1 MEIRHLVTFRTVAS
15 TLNFSRA
22 AEALNYVPSNV
33 TMQIQALEEELGVPL
48 IDRLGK
54 QIALTEAGRKFL
66 WHTEKI
72 MNDLDEARL
81 ALQKNEDIT
90 GTITISGSEI
100 LCAYRLPLLFHAF
113 RTKHPGIRFNFR
125 PIPNER
131 LVNSLYDGQTDLVF
145 ILDEQVR
152 APRLVS
158 TALHNELFHLL
169 AAPHHPLADRTRL
182 QVQDLQEEVFLLT
195 EKGCTYR
202 TLFDRSIERRGI
214 DGITSLEFFSAEA
227 IKHCAMTGMGIA
239 FLPDMAVKAELER
252 GELVSLPWE
261 MPDLHVVTQMLRHK
275 DKWLSPAIEAFID
288 VVKDVFEPAPGS
300 PQS

>member
-1 MEIRHLVTFRTVAS
+1 MEIRHLITFRTVAS
-15 TLNFSRA
+15 TLNFTRA

-54 QIALTEAGRKFL
+54 QIALTEAGKKFL

-72 MNDLDEARL
+72 MSDLDEARL
-81 ALQKNEDIT
+81 AVQKNEEIT

-100 LCAYRLPLLFHAF
+100 LCAYRLPALFHAF
-113 RTKHPGIRFNFR
+113 RTQYPGVRFNFR
-125 PIPNER
+125 PLPNER
-131 LVNSLYDGQTDLVF
+131 LINSLYEGLTDLIF

-152 APRLVS
+152 APRLIS
-158 TALHNELFHLL
+158 TALKDELFHLL
-169 AAPHHPLADRTRL
+169 VAPHHPLADRTRL

-214 DGITSLEFFSAEA
+214 DGMTSLEFSSAEA

-239 FLPDMAVKAELER
+239 FLPDMAVKAELMR
-252 GELVSLPWE
+252 GELVSLPWR

-275 DKWLSPAIEAFID
+275 DKWLSPAIEAFVN
-288 VVKDVFEPAPGS
+288 VVKVVFEPTSLVP
-300 PQS
+300 